1 MEHQRGFWR
10 HNGGPSP
17 YLPAVAQCRPDAW
30 GRVSFFG
37 TPLLLTGIDDA
48 NQPLSPGVDVEVMD
62 LHGLLMAPPMPI
74 DSLDQIKMQSE

>member
-1 MEHQRGFWR
+1 MGSYVIFR
-10 HNGGPSP
+10 
-17 YLPAVAQCRPDAW
+17 Y
-30 GRVSFFG
+30 
-37 TPLLLTGIDDA
+37 PLLLTGIDDA